1 MHQALEPSFQNY
13 SSGTKEVTTPIC
25 DADKKILKHNT
36 RKHALYD
43 MAYRFC
49 DDLFEIDPTNKERRN
64 QAQDKKDDFAGQQA
78 PLPGM
83 VIGSEA
89 DTPMDT
95 EQLLQF
101 TSSILSIVLSHHH
114 QKADI
119 KRIVEGTSVD
129 FKLVRD
135 TMYKYS
141 KKAEEKFFQN
151 GCMAYFFIQFS
162 RSPQGKSYIQNKLS
176 RTSRAENEDKETTD
190 IQIDN

>member
-1 MHQALEPSFQNY
+1 MHHALEPTFQNY

-49 DDLFEIDPTNKERRN
+49 DDLFDLDPANKDRRDQTQDN
-64 QAQDKKDDFAGQQA
+64 AKADLTAQQ
-78 PLPGM
+78 PPVPGT
-83 VIGSEA
+83 VIAADA
-89 DTPMDT
+89 DTPMT
-95 EQLLQF
+95 TQQLLQF
-101 TSSILSIVLSHHH
+101 TASILSIVLSHHH
-114 QKADI
+114 QKEDI
-119 KRIVEGTSVD
+119 KRIVAGTSVD
-129 FKLVRD
+129 FKLVRE

-162 RSPQGKSYIQNKLS
+162 QSPQGKSYIQNKLS
-176 RTSRAENEDKETTD
+176 RTARAEAQERETD
-190 IQIDN
+190 QNDD

>member
-1 MHQALEPSFQNY
+1 MHHAQEPAFQNY

-49 DDLFEIDPTNKERRN
+49 DDLFALDPANKERHR
-64 QAQDKKDDFAGQQA
+64 QAQDQKGDLLGQQA
-78 PLPGM
+78 PVPGT
-83 VIGSEA
+83 VIAAEA
-89 DTPMDT
+89 DTPMNT
-95 EQLLQF
+95 QQLLQF
-101 TSSILSIVLSHHH
+101 TASILSIVLSHHH
-114 QKADI
+114 QKEDI
-119 KRIVEGTSVD
+119 KRIVDGTAVD

-151 GCMAYFFIQFS
+151 PCVAFFFI
-162 RSPQGKSYIQNKLS
+162 
-176 RTSRAENEDKETTD
+176 
-190 IQIDN
+190 